1 MEEKYC
7 PYFLVG
13 GIKDKIIVVD
23 LYTVLNS
30 DEKYINC
37 TSIEFLKTVVYEK
50 ERMTCITS
58 MYQSVIDGELIIA
71 SDKRLFKLDIQEE
84 EIEEE

>member
-1 MEEKYC
+1 
-7 PYFLVG
+7 
-13 GIKDKIIVVD
+13 
-23 LYTVLNS
+23 
-30 DEKYINC
+30 
-37 TSIEFLKTVVYEK
+37 
-50 ERMTCITS
+50 